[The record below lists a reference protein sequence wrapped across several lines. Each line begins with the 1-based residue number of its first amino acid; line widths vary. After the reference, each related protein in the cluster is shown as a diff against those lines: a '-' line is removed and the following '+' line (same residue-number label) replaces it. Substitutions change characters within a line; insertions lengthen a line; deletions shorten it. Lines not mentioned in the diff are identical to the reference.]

1 MKFPSLFYAVT
12 LLMRVLQFASAV
24 IVLGL
29 AGLMLQ
35 KFDTSKSNLGRFSY
49 TVCVA
54 VFGMI
59 AAPLTLLPRLNV
71 LALTSVDLV
80 MSLMWWAVFGLLFN
94 FLGFPPD
101 WVILTSNTDVFDD
114 QYEELNTMTAFA
126 FISAMLTLLSSIFD
140 CFVDSRGEKRY
151 DNEMARAS
159 RTGDMPKERD
169 QAETSD

>member
-1 MKFPSLFYAVT
+1 MQLPFSSLHAIELALGLHMHEQLFTRVKDRVIFKMKFPSLFYAVT
-12 LLMRVLQFASAV
+12 LLMRLLQFASAV

-94 FLGFPPD
+94 VSGKKK
-101 WVILTSNTDVFDD
+101 SN
-114 QYEELNTMTAFA
+114 YL
-126 FISAMLTLLSSIFD
+126 
-140 CFVDSRGEKRY
+140 DS
-151 DNEMARAS
+151 
-159 RTGDMPKERD
+159 TWL
-169 QAETSD
+169 